1 MSIILDKILF
11 FTFLSNLAKNTLTT
25 ISDGMNWLT
34 SNRWTVDE
42 KEFSFAPLLFPN
54 ICTIMKTEQMF
65 GNIILGVIKSNA

>member
-42 KEFSFAPLLFPN
+42 KEFSIAIFEHMYYN
-54 ICTIMKTEQMF
+54 ENGT
-65 GNIILGVIKSNA
+65 NVW